1 MNNKKKIDKKI
12 VYVFWILLAFVFFLI
27 LSNVQ
32 MSDGDDTYFYHYSTT
47 MGFFEYLS
55 WRYQTWVGRM
65 AAEAIVYITFN
76 LGLGFWRVA
85 DAVMMVLLPIGIL
98 RLGCKAAGYT
108 GYIALLNEFQERV
121 DVGTEQHNSGELNV
135 WRNLWKSIRYPVL
148 LASGYLLMSVM
159 TLGYSAVWLAPIW
172 VRKMPK
178 KEAEALAMHYL
189 ERVRIAEHANKF
201 PGQISGG
208 QQQRVAIARSLC
220 MKPKIMLFDEPTSAL
235 DPEMVKEVLDTM
247 IGLAQ
252 SGMTM
257 LCVTHEMG
265 FARTVA
271 DRVIFMDRGE
281 IVEQA
286 PPDEFFAHPKSER
299 TRAFLSQVIH

>member
-1 MNNKKKIDKKI
+1 MANTISNEAQVMLRMHDIHKSFGDLAVLKGIDVEVRRGEVLAIIGPSGSGKSTLLRCINQLETIQGGDIQFEGHSIARGPVDINKVRQRIGM
-12 VYVFWILLAFVFFLI
+12 VF
-27 LSNVQ
+27 Q
-32 MSDGDDTYFYHYSTT
+32 H
-47 MGFFEYLS
+47 
-55 WRYQTWVGRM
+55 
-65 AAEAIVYITFN
+65 FN
-76 LGLGFWRVA
+76 LFPHLT
-85 DAVMMVLLPIGIL
+85 VLQN
-98 RLGCKAAGYT
+98 CT
-108 GYIALLNEFQERV
+108 
-121 DVGTEQHNSGELNV
+121 
-135 WRNLWKSIRYPVL
+135 
-148 LASGYLLMSVM
+148 
-159 TLGYSAVWLAPIW
+159 LAPIW

-178 KEAEALAMHYL
+178 KEAEDLAVHYL
-189 ERVRIAEHANKF
+189 ERVRIAEHAHKF

-286 PPDEFFAHPKSER
+286 APDEFFAHPKSER